1 MGDDKLTSLDGG
13 IDKIVSDKW
22 MEEEALAD
30 KMQSRLFIFKMI
42 ASLHPG
48 ITVYEFN
55 ELFGEMSECKMYDYI
70 AIMRTV
76 CKQLG
81 GRHL

>member
-13 IDKIVSDKW
+13 IDKIITDKW

-48 ITVYEFN
+48 ITVHEFN
-55 ELFGEMSECKMYDYI
+55 ELFNGLRECKIYDYI
-70 AIMRTV
+70 AVMRATR
-76 CKQLG
+76 KQLG
-81 GRHL
+81 GRSL